1 MSQIETAAILRLV
14 DEYTAPANA
23 VLGVSGKLDKTL
35 RDTQKQLS
43 HLKSDRADVAA
54 FSQLKKQSVDTRREI
69 EKQQKEVNRLAK
81 EYHKAKEPTERLA
94 VDMNNAKQELS
105 ELKKQVGA
113 TSKAYKDKKLTVK
126 KLSDEYREAVKTT
139 NVLNREFNTA
149 KKKSAQLKSQHEK
162 QSTSLHRL
170 RKSLKEAGINT
181 RKLSKHD
188 RQLSRDLSNTTRSI
202 REQERALKKYNAEM
216 KRMRNLSNKA
226 KSIVGKA
233 TMVGAGGLGMA
244 WLGSRAISA
253 TGEYKAL
260 LADVAVTAGMSDKQV
275 DQLTRRISTLT
286 DTTFQSRKVLGEGA
300 KVLIAAGLDLDK
312 TLGSLPAIGKT
323 ATAADAEVQ
332 EVARTAFALLDN
344 LKLPIQEIDRAMDML
359 TEAGKLGRFELRDMA
374 QYFPSLTAQAKRLGL
389 EGAEGVATLGAALQ
403 IALKGAAD
411 PAEAANNMKNFLAKV
426 TSPETIK
433 RAADIYGINLER
445 ELKSA
450 TKRGLNPLEFM
461 LGRVHQLTKGDAFRV
476 GELFGDLQVQQF
488 LTPMMANLK
497 EYEALKL
504 QVLAASGTV
513 DTDLKRRVDLDP
525 TIGWR
530 NLRDDL
536 AELRDDAIT
545 PLLPVLRDLGADL
558 KPIIQSFSG
567 WVKENPKLA
576 KYIMVT
582 VASVIALMVVIA
594 PLIALIASSF
604 TVWAM
609 WRIGMSKVF
618 MPMDKVTKGSGRL
631 MRLLKNLGR
640 VLMWVG
646 VKALP
651 VVGKAILWIGRALMA
666 NPIGAII
673 TVIGLA
679 AYFII
684 KHWTPIKA
692 FFGELWD
699 GVKDGALMLW
709 NFIVEYSPFGL
720 LIKGVQ
726 KLKSLIKDFWG
737 DKDNKIAVEATKHV
751 KQLPAND
758 PYYRSSVKPFDKNKK
773 PVKGVSEASPHAPL
787 RQSKAVTIK
796 EIHSGSPTVI
806 KVYGTQGMDVEELS
820 KMVAKEVDKKNR
832 ESERRSRG
840 RLHG

>member
-54 FSQLKKQSVDTRREI
+54 FSQLKKQSVDTKRALND
-69 EKQQKEVNRLAK
+69 QQKEVNRLAK
-81 EYHKAKEPTERLA
+81 EYRSAEKPTA
-94 VDMNNAKQELS
+94 
-105 ELKKQVGA
+105 
-113 TSKAYKDKKLTVK
+113 KLT
-126 KLSDEYREAVKTT
+126 
-139 NVLNREFNTA
+139 REFERA
-149 KKKSAQLKSQHEK
+149 KKKSAQLKKQHSQESIQLETLSRK
-162 QSTSLHRL
+162 MKAAGRSTSLLGRHQKKLDRDIDKTTRTIRNQERGLKQHNAETKRAIRL
-170 RKSLKEAGINT
+170 AEKRAAQ
-181 RKLSKHD
+181 LSKQANN
-188 RQLSRDLSNTTRSI
+188 RV
-202 REQERALKKYNAEM
+202 KNA
-216 KRMRNLSNKA
+216 KNIA
-226 KSIVGKA
+226 GKA
-233 TMVGAGGLGMA
+233 TMVGAGGVGMA

-344 LKLPIQEIDRAMDML
+344 LKLPVKELDRAMDML

-389 EGAEGVATLGAALQ
+389 EGAEGIATLGAALQ

-604 TVWAM
+604 TIWAM

-651 VVGKAILWIGRALMA
+651 VVGKAILWVGRALMA
-666 NPIGAII
+666 NPIGLII
-673 TVIGLA
+673 TAIGLA

-737 DKDNKIAVEATKHV
+737 SKDNKIAVEATKHV

-758 PYYRSSVKPFDKNKK
+758 PYYRSSVKSFDKNKK
-773 PVKGVSEASPHAPL
+773 PVKGVSETSQHAPL